1 MMKRALSALLALSLL
16 LSAALAEPALP
27 EPESAPR
34 NMLLGE
40 TAAEYFY
47 DATLYYVGA
56 DGVTLTQA
64 SRTLL
69 IRRGETLAETV
80 LTALLNPSGNA
91 GQASI
96 APGDTR
102 LLSCELA
109 GGIATVNLSIEA
121 RNVQSDQELLMM
133 YAAIAGTLSEI
144 GGVGG
149 VSILINGRQEGLLEL
164 PVGVLTGASEN
175 IAAAWAQ
182 LTAEADRYF
191 GSSGGSITRTAVAYY
206 PSADGARLVPE
217 AREISFTERKC
228 AEELLSE
235 LASRPRS
242 LRAALPTFPE
252 GAEPLGGDPVLTVTS
267 AGERILEL
275 NLLGEAVRAAEGS
288 GVLPWQ
294 IYGSVAL
301 SLCSFLPELDA
312 VRISVDGEPVTQLE
326 HPTMQFTFDG
336 GLMRRRSFSG
346 YVGGVADLCF
356 ADADGNLVVRQC
368 AMSPGAAL
376 SPRALLEALFSAEV
390 ARRLNAAKP
399 VPEALGATDILGV
412 RVEQG
417 VATVNL
423 SARFYS
429 LCQDLDERRERT
441 AVYAIVN
448 TLCTLQGIRGVRFLI
463 EGSAIGTLTEHIYLR
478 SVLLPSPGLAEG

>member
-1 MMKRALSALLALSLL
+1 MKCALSVLLTLSLL
-16 LSAALAEPALP
+16 MAAALAEPVLP
-27 EPESAPR
+27 EPENAPR

-56 DGVTLTQA
+56 DGVTLSQA

-69 IRRGETLAETV
+69 IRRGEVLAETV
-80 LTALLNPSGNA
+80 LAALLNPSGNA
-91 GQASI
+91 GQVSI

-109 GGIATVNLSIEA
+109 GGIATVDLSIEA

-144 GGVGG
+144 GGVDG
-149 VSILINGRQEGLLEL
+149 VAILINGRQEGLLQL
-164 PVGVLTGASEN
+164 PVGVLIGASEN

-206 PSADGARLVPE
+206 PSADGTRLVPE
-217 AREISFTERKC
+217 ARELNFTERRC
-228 AEELLSE
+228 AEKQLAE
-235 LASRPRS
+235 LASEPRT
-242 LRAALPTFPE
+242 LRAALPTFPQ
-252 GAEPLGGDPVLTVTS
+252 GAEPLGGDPVLTVTT
-267 AGERILEL
+267 AGERVLEL
-275 NLLGEAVRAAEGS
+275 NLQGEAVREAERS

-301 SLCSFLPELDA
+301 SLCSFIPELDA
-312 VRISVDGEPVTQLE
+312 VRISVDGEPVTALE
-326 HPTMQFTFDG
+326 HPSARFAFDG
-336 GLMRRRSFSG
+336 GFMRRRSFSG
-346 YVGGVADLCF
+346 YVGGVADLHL
-356 ADADGNLVVRQC
+356 ADRNGNLVVRQR

-376 SPRALLEALFSAEV
+376 SPRALLEALFSAE
-390 ARRLNAAKP
+390 AAQQLNAFKP
-399 VPEALGATDILGV
+399 VPEALGLTDILGV
-412 RVEQG
+412 RVEEG

-429 LCQDLDERRERT
+429 LCQELDERRERT

-448 TLCTLQGIRGVRFLI
+448 TLCNLEGIRGVRFLI
-463 EGSAIGTLTEHIYLR
+463 EGGAIGTLAEHIYLR
-478 SVLLPSPGLAEG
+478 SVLLPGPGIAVGG